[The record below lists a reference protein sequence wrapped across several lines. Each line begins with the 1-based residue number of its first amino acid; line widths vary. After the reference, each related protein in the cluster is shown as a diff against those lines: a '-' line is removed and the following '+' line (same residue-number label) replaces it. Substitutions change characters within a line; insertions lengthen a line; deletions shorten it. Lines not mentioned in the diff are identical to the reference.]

1 MKNRTVL
8 FVLILCFEGILFIN
22 AQVQPGI
29 KLGLNNSNLSNTTLE
44 NKSDFYIGA
53 LVNIPITDYYTLQP
67 EILYSRQ
74 GGASNSTEFGDVNIN
89 YIAIT
94 AANKFFVSPN
104 NGFHI
109 VLGIGLDLNLG
120 SDLNLLSNSYDDEFE
135 ISPVDLT
142 FTGGIGYDFGFGL
155 VLEARYKQGTIST
168 DFFGSRDL
176 FEEDGSQL
184 NSVVQLG
191 LAYKFKIH

>member
-1 MKNRTVL
+1 MNKIGL
-8 FVLILCFEGILFIN
+8 LICALFIGCISIAE

-53 LVNIPITDYYTLQP
+53 LINIPITDYYTLQP

-74 GGASNSTEFGDVNIN
+74 GGASTSTEFGDININ

-94 AANKFFVSPN
+94 AANKFYVGPN
-104 NGFHI
+104 KGFHFI
-109 VLGIGLDLNLG
+109 LGLGLDFNVG
-120 SDLNLLSNSYDDEFE
+120 SDLNILFGSDNEEFE
-135 ISPVDLT
+135 ISPLDLT
-142 FTGGIGYDFGFGL
+142 FTGGIGYEFDFGL
-155 VLEARYKQGTIST
+155 ILEARYKQGAIST

-184 NSVVQLG
+184 NSVFQVG
-191 LAYKFKIH
+191 LAYKFKIY

>member
-1 MKNRTVL
+1 MNKIGL
-8 FVLILCFEGILFIN
+8 LISVIFIGCISIAT

-53 LVNIPITDYYTLQP
+53 LINIPLTDYYTLQP

-74 GGASNSTEFGDVNIN
+74 GGISNSAEFGDININ

-94 AANKFFVSPN
+94 AANKFYVSPN
-104 NGFHI
+104 KGFHFI
-109 VLGIGLDLNLG
+109 IGIGLDFNVG
-120 SDLNLLSNSYDDEFE
+120 SDLNILFGSNDDDFS

-142 FTGGIGYDFGFGL
+142 FTGGIGYEFGFGL
-155 VLEARYKQGTIST
+155 ILEARYKQGAIST

-184 NSVVQLG
+184 NSVFQVG
-191 LAYKFKIH
+191 LAYKFKIK